1 MLVSTMGIGDG
12 ARNLVAE
19 AEARNLVAEAEA
31 AEPFAWGRA
40 ATMPHLMRNVL
51 CLV

>member
-12 ARNLVAE
+12 ARNSVAE

-31 AEPFAWGRA
+31 KRAQLLTTPKKRA
-40 ATMPHLMRNVL
+40 APQEGRQ
-51 CLV
+51 